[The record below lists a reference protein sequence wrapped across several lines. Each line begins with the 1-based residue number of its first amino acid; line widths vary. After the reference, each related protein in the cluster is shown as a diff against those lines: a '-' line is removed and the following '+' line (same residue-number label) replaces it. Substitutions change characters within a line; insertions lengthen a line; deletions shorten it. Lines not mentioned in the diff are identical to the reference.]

1 MPAMRR
7 TLAPLA
13 VTLALVA
20 LLGGCTA
27 AADKAANPT
36 PFDAEQYRPAFD
48 AAVQVLRDRGFAVAR
63 SDYRHG
69 VVTTK
74 PEAAPTALEP
84 WRGQNA
90 SAPLATVATLND
102 LRRIVTVT
110 LEPTAGDRPDGPP
123 PAPAPAPAPA
133 TQPDRYTLRVE
144 VLVEREQTPIRRL
157 SGVTGGNVFDTLE
170 AVPTELKRRGIEG
183 RYWVALERDPAL
195 EQVLLREIV
204 ERAGL

>member
-27 AADKAANPT
+27 AADKATNPT

-74 PEAAPTALEP
+74 PEGAATALEP

-110 LEPTAGDRPDGPP
+110 LEPTAGDQPDDPP
-123 PAPAPAPAPA
+123 PATATAPA